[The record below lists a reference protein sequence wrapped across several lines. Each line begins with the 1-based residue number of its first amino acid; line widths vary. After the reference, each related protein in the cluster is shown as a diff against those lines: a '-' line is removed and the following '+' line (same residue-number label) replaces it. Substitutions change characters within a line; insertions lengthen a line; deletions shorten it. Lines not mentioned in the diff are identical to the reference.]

1 MSIRLV
7 IFDLDGTLV
16 DTSVDI
22 TNALNYAILP
32 LGFQALSVE
41 KTTALVGEGLSR
53 LVENILGPEM
63 QEHKDHVLNKFLQY
77 YTGHLTEHS
86 RPYPYVRDVLGRLE
100 GVRKAVLSNKMEF
113 LSKKLLADLG
123 LAEHF
128 DFIAGSDTASK
139 KKPSPVPVNNIL
151 SILSVSP
158 GEAAI
163 VGDSN
168 FDIQAGKDAGVTTI
182 AVTYGYRSRSVLGD
196 ADHII
201 DSLGELIPLV
211 YPDQSVPERRREKRH
226 AVPGIY
232 QKYLEFKLMIGQ
244 DYIPATILDFSEHG
258 LKLRCP
264 VPLDP
269 GSRRESTI
277 AVPRSLQKEIHLT
290 LGIRHCDED
299 NGAYLIGA
307 RIEEVGSEIWFKVF
321 KNILQFIRD
330 REGEIF

>member
-16 DTSVDI
+16 DTRMDI

-32 LGFQALSVE
+32 LGLQALSVE

-53 LVENILGPEM
+53 LVEKILGSEM
-63 QEHKDHVLNKFLQY
+63 QEHKGPVLDRFLKY
-77 YTGHLTEHS
+77 YTSHLTEHS
-86 RPYPYVRDVLGRLE
+86 KPYPYVRNVLRRLE
-100 GVRKAVLSNKMEF
+100 GVKKAVLSNKKEF

-123 LAEHF
+123 LADYF
-128 DFIAGSDTASK
+128 DFIAGSDTASE

-168 FDIQAGKDAGVTTI
+168 FDIQAGKEAGVMTI

-201 DSLGELIPLV
+201 DSLGELITLV
-211 YPDQSVPERRREKRH
+211 CPEQGVPERRREKRH
-226 AVPGIY
+226 VIPSIY
-232 QKYLEFKLMIGQ
+232 QKYIELKLMIGQ
-244 DYIPATILDFSEHG
+244 DYMPATILDFSEHG

-264 VPLDP
+264 APYSWHKAL
-269 GSRRESTI
+269 RR
-277 AVPRSLQKEIHLT
+277 R
-290 LGIRHCDED
+290 
-299 NGAYLIGA
+299 
-307 RIEEVGSEIWFKVF
+307 
-321 KNILQFIRD
+321 
-330 REGEIF
+330 